1 MSPKAP
7 TPTSP
12 RGTATFSG
20 KDKGETAPKI
30 RKVAQNRRARHDY
43 DIIEVFECGI
53 ELRGSEVKSLR
64 LGQGNIQEAFA
75 RIDGGEVWLVQSRI
89 SAYEYS
95 NGFGAVDP
103 ERRRKLLL
111 HRHQIDELR
120 GKMAQQSLT
129 LVPLSIYFK
138 DGRAKVELGLAKGR
152 HNYDKRRVIAE
163 REANRDTERAIREFQ
178 RR

>member
-7 TPTSP
+7 TPTTP
-12 RGTATFSG
+12 RGTATSAGRAKAGSG
-20 KDKGETAPKI
+20 PAL

-43 DIIEVFECGI
+43 DIVEVFECGI
-53 ELRGSEVKSLR
+53 ELRGAEVKSLR

-75 RIDGGEVWLVQSRI
+75 RIDDGEIWLVQSRI
-89 SAYEYS
+89 APYEYS

-120 GKMAQQSLT
+120 GKMTQQSLT

-138 DGRAKVELGLAKGR
+138 DGKAKVELALAKGR
-152 HNYDKRRVIAE
+152 HNYDKRRAIAE
-163 REANRDTERAIREFQ
+163 REANRDTQRAIREFQ

>member
-7 TPTSP
+7 TPTVS
-12 RGTATFSG
+12 RGSATSSMRG
-20 KDKGETAPKI
+20 KADAGPVI

-43 DIIEVFECGI
+43 DILEVFECGI

-75 RIDGGEVWLVQSRI
+75 RIDDGEIWLVQSRI
-89 SAYEYS
+89 APYEFS
-95 NGFGAVDP
+95 NGFGAVDA

-111 HRHQIDELR
+111 HRRQIDELG
-120 GKMAQQSLT
+120 GKMTQQSLT

-138 DGRAKVELGLAKGR
+138 DGRAKVELALAKGR
-152 HNYDKRRVIAE
+152 HNYDKRRALAE
-163 REANRDTERAIREFQ
+163 RDANRDTERAIREFQ